1 MTPADKAKAKK
12 LFAMLQSSN
21 ENEVLVATRRLKDLL
36 GKYGMTI
43 SDLVAGKVDWDAA
56 PPKKA
61 KAQKSSSPPLPTPP
75 PPSISQQQRA
85 RYKKQTQA
93 PTPRLIFALDATASR
108 QPTWDQAAELQME
121 MFRAA
126 GTGIDVKLV
135 YYRGLECKAS
145 PWVRNQ
151 ETLLTLM
158 RKISCITGYTQIGR
172 VLSHALKETE
182 SSPVRALVFVGDAFE
197 ESRRAMREPAA
208 MLGQKGTPVFMFQ
221 EGEDYSTAKAF
232 KEIADLSGGLYA
244 AFDGGASARLKEQLK
259 TILRTVGQFATAGGD
274 AKLAIAQARE
284 SLSRALTLR

>member
-1 MTPADKAKAKK
+1 MMTSADKAKAKK

-21 ENEVLVATRRLKDLL
+21 ENEVLAATRRLKELL
-36 GKYGMTI
+36 GKYRMTI
-43 SDLVAGKVDWDAA
+43 NDLVAGNVDWDTA

-61 KAQKSSSPPLPTPP
+61 KAQKSSSPPPTPLIP
-75 PPSISQQQRA
+75 QQQRV
-85 RYKKQTQA
+85 RHKKQTQA

-121 MFRAA
+121 MFKAA
-126 GTGIDVKLV
+126 GAGIDVKLV
-135 YYRGLECKAS
+135 YYRGVECKAS
-145 PWVRNQ
+145 PWVHNQ

-197 ESRRAMREPAA
+197 ENRRAMREPAA

-232 KEIADLSGGLYA
+232 KEIAELSGGLYA
-244 AFDGGASARLKEQLK
+244 AFDAGASARLKEQLK

-274 AKLAIAQARE
+274 TKLAIAQARK
-284 SLSRALTLR
+284 SLSRALMLR

>member
-21 ENEVLVATRRLKDLL
+21 ENEVLAATRRLKELL

-43 SDLVAGKVDWDAA
+43 NDLVAGDVDWNAA
-56 PPKKA
+56 PSKKA
-61 KAQKSSSPPLPTPP
+61 KAQKSSSQPP
-75 PPSISQQQRA
+75 PPSIPQQERA
-85 RYKKQTQA
+85 RDKKPTQA

-108 QPTWDQAAELQME
+108 QPTWDQAAELQIE
-121 MFRAA
+121 MFSAA
-126 GTGIDVKLV
+126 GADIDVKLV

-145 PWVRNQ
+145 PWVHNQ

-232 KEIADLSGGLYA
+232 KEIAELSGGLYA
-244 AFDGGASARLKEQLK
+244 AFDAGASARLKEQLK

-274 AKLAIAQARE
+274 TKLAIAQARQ

>member
-21 ENEVLVATRRLKDLL
+21 ENEVLAATRRLKELL

-43 SDLVAGKVDWDAA
+43 NDLVAGNVDWDAA
-56 PPKKA
+56 RPKKA
-61 KAQKSSSPPLPTPP
+61 KAQKSSSPLL
-75 PPSISQQQRA
+75 PPSIPQRQ
-85 RYKKQTQA
+85 RPQYKNQTQA

-121 MFRAA
+121 MFNAA
-126 GTGIDVKLV
+126 GAGIDVKLV
-135 YYRGLECKAS
+135 YYRGLECKTS
-145 PWVRNQ
+145 PWVHNQ

-158 RKISCITGYTQIGR
+158 RKICCITGYTQIGR

-221 EGEDYSTAKAF
+221 EGEDYGTAKAF
-232 KEIADLSGGLYA
+232 KEIAELSGGLYA
-244 AFDGGASARLKEQLK
+244 AFDARASARLKEQLK
-259 TILRTVGQFATAGGD
+259 TILRTVGRFATAGGD
-274 AKLAIAQARE
+274 TKLAIAQARE